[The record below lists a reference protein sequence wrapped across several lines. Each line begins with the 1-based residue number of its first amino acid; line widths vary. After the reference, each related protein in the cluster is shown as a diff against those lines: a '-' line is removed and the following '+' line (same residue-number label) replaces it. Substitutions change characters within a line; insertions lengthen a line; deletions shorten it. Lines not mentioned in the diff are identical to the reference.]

1 MIPPGLRRSSDVGA
15 PRATIDGRRRGSLAY
30 SAAIRLR
37 RRNSLTQR
45 CSGDR
50 GVRRAIGIRVA
61 GASLGCGHRSH
72 DVIDMLAAACPACFS
87 AVGALLGV
95 AHGLSLRCGRI
106 RLCRGRGFSGGDLG
120 PYIGHVEF
128 LDSGDQVLQSGSRYR
143 AGLAIDEDAVAERHD
158 RRDRPGFP
166 APWRAAAGLRCRLW
180 RARHRGATAPSGR
193 RPGRRRGTGRT
204 TTPRSRSAQPG
215 CRRSSSRSR
224 RR

>member
-95 AHGLSLRCGRI
+95 AHGLSLRWVG
-106 RLCRGRGFSGGDLG
+106 LG
-120 PYIGHVEF
+120 Y
-128 LDSGDQVLQSGSRYR
+128 
-143 AGLAIDEDAVAERHD
+143 AVAVAFLAAILVRTSAMSSSLTLVM
-158 RRDRPGFP
+158 RSS
-166 APWRAAAGLRCRLW
+166 RAAAGIAPGW
-180 RARHRGATAPSGR
+180 R
-193 RPGRRRGTGRT
+193 
-204 TTPRSRSAQPG
+204 
-215 CRRSSSRSR
+215 
-224 RR
+224 